1 MTESLFIAGDW
12 GTTHLRLY
20 LFQHHHRQP
29 LTILASQMGPGVA
42 QLKSQVD
49 SQVESNFEQVFFDLA
64 GHWLDKH
71 GPMPVILSG
80 MVGSNIGWH
89 AAPYIDCPAS
99 GKQIVAGRT
108 AFNARGIEFSI
119 ISGLRTTNPLG
130 TPDLMRGEEL
140 QLLGWMGAVDGPENT
155 LKSAQLVV
163 LPGTHNKWALVR
175 GGKIET
181 FVTAL
186 TGELYSLLQ
195 NHSVL
200 IANTESADFSDD
212 IFMQGVKLATTLES
226 GQLLQ
231 ALFATRSRQV
241 LGELSELHA
250 SSYLSGLLIGSD
262 VVGSLALMEK
272 EIVGKQIVGK
282 QIAAISSIVL
292 IGDSALSRC
301 YQLALESV
309 GIKAELRDATEI
321 AVSGYEA
328 IYQALYPSPNLS

>member
-1 MTESLFIAGDW
+1 MTESVFIAGDW
-12 GTTHLRLY
+12 GTTNLRLY
-20 LFQHHHRQP
+20 LCSHNQTPNMP
-29 LTILASQMGPGVA
+29 LAVLGTQMGPGV
-42 QLKSQVD
+42 SQVKH
-49 SQVESNFEQVFFDLA
+49 NFEAIFFDLA
-64 GHWLDKH
+64 GDWLDEH

-80 MVGSNIGWH
+80 MVGSNIGWQ

-99 GKQIVAGRT
+99 AEQIVSGRT
-108 AFNARGIEFSI
+108 GFNARGIEFSI
-119 ISGLRTTNPLG
+119 ISGLKTTNPLG

-140 QLLGWMGAVDGPENT
+140 QLLGWMRAAADIQPP
-155 LKSAQLVV
+155 QLIV
-163 LPGTHNKWALVR
+163 LPGTHNKWALVQ

-195 NHSVL
+195 NYSVL
-200 IANTESADFSDD
+200 IADAESVGFSDEV
-212 IFMQGVKLATTLES
+212 FMQGVEVATTLKS

-241 LGELSELHA
+241 LGELSEVHA

-272 EIVGKQIVGK
+272 QMDGITSVE
-282 QIAAISSIVL
+282 L

-309 GIKAELRDATEI
+309 GVKTELRDATQI
-321 AVSGYEA
+321 ALSGYQAVYEA
-328 IYQALYPSPNLS
+328 LQSSRHNSLHNS

>member
-1 MTESLFIAGDW
+1 MTEALFIAGDW

-20 LFQHHHRQP
+20 LCQHNSSQA
-29 LTILASQMGPGVA
+29 LNIVATQMGPGV
-42 QLKSQVD
+42 SQVQGD
-49 SQVESNFEQVFFDLA
+49 FEQIFFDLA
-64 GHWLDKH
+64 GQWFEDH

-99 GKQIVAGRT
+99 AEQIVAGRT
-108 AFNARGIEFSI
+108 AFQTRGIDFSI

-140 QLLGWMGAVDGPENT
+140 QLLGWMGAAAGPAN
-155 LKSAQLVV
+155 KSTSAELIV

-200 IANTESADFSDD
+200 IANGESADFSDD
-212 IFMQGVKLATTLES
+212 IFLQGVKVATTLES

-241 LGELSELHA
+241 LGELSELYA
-250 SSYLSGLLIGSD
+250 SAYLSGLLIGSD
-262 VVGSLALMEK
+262 VVGSVALMEK
-272 EIVGKQIVGK
+272 QMGR
-282 QIAAISSIVL
+282 ISSVEL
-292 IGDSALSRC
+292 IGESALSRC
-301 YQLALESV
+301 YQLALESMD
-309 GIKAELRDATEI
+309 IKAELRDATQI
-321 AVSGYEA
+321 SISGYQTVYEA
-328 IYQALYPSPNLS
+328 VYEATQSLL

>member
-1 MTESLFIAGDW
+1 MTESVFIAGDW
-12 GTTHLRLY
+12 GTTNLRLY
-20 LFQHHHRQP
+20 LCSHNQTPNMP
-29 LTILASQMGPGVA
+29 LAVLGTQMGPGV
-42 QLKSQVD
+42 SQVKH
-49 SQVESNFEQVFFDLA
+49 NFEQIFFDLA
-64 GHWLDKH
+64 GDWLDEH

-80 MVGSNIGWH
+80 MVGSNIGWQ

-99 GKQIVAGRT
+99 AEQIVSGRT
-108 AFNARGIEFSI
+108 GFNARGIEFSI
-119 ISGLRTTNPLG
+119 ISGLKTTNPLG

-140 QLLGWMGAVDGPENT
+140 QLLGWMRAAADIQTP
-155 LKSAQLVV
+155 QLIV
-163 LPGTHNKWALVR
+163 LPGTHNKWALVQ

-195 NHSVL
+195 NYSVL
-200 IANTESADFSDD
+200 IADAESVGFSDEV
-212 IFMQGVKLATTLES
+212 FMQGVEVATTLES

-241 LGELSELHA
+241 LGELSEFHA

-262 VVGSLALMEK
+262 VIGSLALMEK
-272 EIVGKQIVGK
+272 QMNGITSVE
-282 QIAAISSIVL
+282 L

-309 GIKAELRDATEI
+309 GVKTELRDATQI
-321 AVSGYEA
+321 ALSGYQAVYEA
-328 IYQALYPSPNLS
+328 LQSSRHNSLHNS

>member
-1 MTESLFIAGDW
+1 MTAAEPKAMTESLFIAGDW
-12 GTTHLRLY
+12 GTTNLRLY
-20 LFQHHHRQP
+20 LCQHKSSQS
-29 LTILASQMGPGVA
+29 LNILATQTGPGVA
-42 QLKSQVD
+42 Q
-49 SQVESNFEQVFFDLA
+49 VEGDFEQIFFDLA
-64 GHWLDKH
+64 GHWFEEY
-71 GPMPVILSG
+71 GSMPVILSG

-89 AAPYIDCPAS
+89 PAPYIDCPAS
-99 GKQIVAGRT
+99 AEQIVSGRT
-108 AFNARGIEFSI
+108 VFKARGIEFSI
-119 ISGLRTTNPLG
+119 ISGLRTINPLG

-140 QLLGWMGAVDGPENT
+140 QLLGWMGGT
-155 LKSAQLVV
+155 LDIEAETETAQLVV

-200 IANTESADFSDD
+200 IANAESADFSDEV
-212 IFMQGVKLATTLES
+212 FMQGVKVATTLES

-262 VVGSLALMEK
+262 MVGSLALMEK
-272 EIVGKQIVGK
+272 QMGV
-282 QIAAISSIVL
+282 ISSVDL
-292 IGDSALSRC
+292 IGDSVLSRC
-301 YQLALESV
+301 YQLALQSV
-309 GIKAELRDATEI
+309 GIKAELRDAAQI
-321 AVSGYEA
+321 AISGYEA
-328 IYQALYPSPNLS
+328 IYEALYPSLTR

>member
-1 MTESLFIAGDW
+1 MTEALFIAGDW

-20 LFQHHHRQP
+20 LCQHNSSQA
-29 LTILASQMGPGVA
+29 LNIVATQMGPGV
-42 QLKSQVD
+42 SR
-49 SQVESNFEQVFFDLA
+49 VEGNFEQIFFDLA
-64 GHWLDKH
+64 GQWFEDH

-99 GKQIVAGRT
+99 AEQIVAGRT
-108 AFNARGIEFSI
+108 GFQARGIDFSI
-119 ISGLRTTNPLG
+119 ISGLRTTNLLG

-140 QLLGWMGAVDGPENT
+140 QLLGWMGAAAGPTN
-155 LKSAQLVV
+155 KSTSAELVV
-163 LPGTHNKWALVR
+163 LPGTHNKWALMR

-200 IANTESADFSDD
+200 IANGESADFSDD
-212 IFMQGVKLATTLES
+212 IFLQGVKVATTLES

-231 ALFATRSRQV
+231 ALFATRSRQI
-241 LGELSELHA
+241 LGELSESYA
-250 SSYLSGLLIGSD
+250 SSYLSGLLIASD
-262 VVGSLALMEK
+262 VVGAVALMEK
-272 EIVGKQIVGK
+272 QMGR
-282 QIAAISSIVL
+282 ISSVEL
-292 IGDSALSRC
+292 IGESALSRC

-309 GIKAELRDATEI
+309 DIKAELRDATQI
-321 AVSGYEA
+321 SISGYQAVYAAVYEA
-328 IYQALYPSPNLS
+328 AQS

>member
-12 GTTHLRLY
+12 GTTNLRLY
-20 LFQHHHRQP
+20 LCQHKSSQS
-29 LTILASQMGPGVA
+29 LNILATQTGPGV
-42 QLKSQVD
+42 SQV
-49 SQVESNFEQVFFDLA
+49 SNNFEQIFFDLA
-64 GHWLDKH
+64 GDWLEEH

-80 MVGSNIGWH
+80 MVGSNIGWQ

-99 GKQIVAGRT
+99 AEQIVRGRT
-108 AFNARGIEFSI
+108 AFQARDIEFSI
-119 ISGLRTTNPLG
+119 ISGLKTLNPLG

-140 QLLGWMGAVDGPENT
+140 QLLGWMRTATGPEADM
-155 LKSAQLVV
+155 AQLVV
-163 LPGTHNKWALVR
+163 LPGTHNKWALVK

-186 TGELYSLLQ
+186 TGELYALLQ

-200 IANTESADFSDD
+200 IGNTESADFSAD
-212 IFMQGVKLATTLES
+212 IFLQGVKVATTLES

-241 LGELSELHA
+241 TGELSELYA

-272 EIVGKQIVGK
+272 RMDG
-282 QIAAISSIVL
+282 ISSVDL
-292 IGDSALSRC
+292 IGESALSHC

-309 GIKAELRDATEI
+309 GVKAELRDATQI
-321 AVSGYEA
+321 ALSGYQAVYEA
-328 IYQALYPSPNLS
+328 LQPSLHNS

>member
-1 MTESLFIAGDW
+1 MAESLFIAGDW

-20 LFQHHHRQP
+20 LCQYKLGQP
-29 LTILASQMGPGVA
+29 LNILATQTGPGV
-42 QLKSQVD
+42 SQV
-49 SQVESNFEQVFFDLA
+49 SNNFEQIFFDLA
-64 GHWLDKH
+64 GDWLQEQ

-80 MVGSNIGWH
+80 MVGSNIGWQ

-99 GKQIVAGRT
+99 AEQIIGGRT
-108 AFNARGIEFSI
+108 AFKARGIAFSI
-119 ISGLRTTNPLG
+119 ISGLKTLNPLG

-140 QLLGWMGAVDGPENT
+140 QLLGWLRVAN
-155 LKSAQLVV
+155 LKQQTAQLVV
-163 LPGTHNKWALVR
+163 LPGTHNKWALLQD
-175 GGKIET
+175 GKIET
-181 FVTAL
+181 FITAL

-200 IANTESADFSDD
+200 IANPDSAEFSEDV
-212 IFMQGVKLATTLES
+212 FLQGVKVATTLES

-241 LGELSELHA
+241 LGELSESHA

-262 VVGSLALMEK
+262 VVGSLTLMKKLMEK
-272 EIVGKQIVGK
+272 QMGR
-282 QIAAISSIVL
+282 ISSVDL

-309 GIKAELRDATEI
+309 GVAAQLRDATQI
-321 AVSGYEA
+321 ALSGYQAVYEA
-328 IYQALYPSPNLS
+328 LQASHSLSAA

>member
-12 GTTHLRLY
+12 GTTNLRLY
-20 LFQHHHRQP
+20 LCQHKSSQS
-29 LTILASQMGPGVA
+29 LNILATQTGPGV
-42 QLKSQVD
+42 SQV
-49 SQVESNFEQVFFDLA
+49 SNNFEQIFFDLA
-64 GHWLDKH
+64 GDWLEEH

-80 MVGSNIGWH
+80 MVGSNIGWQ

-99 GKQIVAGRT
+99 AEQIVRGRT
-108 AFNARGIEFSI
+108 AFQARDIEFSI
-119 ISGLRTTNPLG
+119 ISGLKTLNPLG

-140 QLLGWMGAVDGPENT
+140 QLLGWIRTATGPEADM
-155 LKSAQLVV
+155 AQLVV
-163 LPGTHNKWALVR
+163 LPGTHNKWALVK

-186 TGELYSLLQ
+186 TGELYALLQ

-200 IANTESADFSDD
+200 IGNTESADFSAD
-212 IFMQGVKLATTLES
+212 IFLQGVKVATTLEP

-241 LGELSELHA
+241 TGELSELYA

-272 EIVGKQIVGK
+272 RMDG
-282 QIAAISSIVL
+282 ISSVDL
-292 IGDSALSRC
+292 IGDSALSHC

-309 GIKAELRDATEI
+309 GVKAELRDATQI
-321 AVSGYEA
+321 ALSGYQAVYEA
-328 IYQALYPSPNLS
+328 LQPSLHNS

>member
-1 MTESLFIAGDW
+1 MTEALFIAGDW

-20 LFQHHHRQP
+20 LCQHNSSQA
-29 LTILASQMGPGVA
+29 LNIVATQMGPGV
-42 QLKSQVD
+42 SQVQGD
-49 SQVESNFEQVFFDLA
+49 FEQIFFDLA
-64 GHWLDKH
+64 GQWFEDH

-99 GKQIVAGRT
+99 AEQIVAGRT
-108 AFNARGIEFSI
+108 GFQARGIDFSI

-140 QLLGWMGAVDGPENT
+140 QLLGWMGAAAGPAN
-155 LKSAQLVV
+155 KSTSAELIV

-200 IANTESADFSDD
+200 IANGESADFSDD
-212 IFMQGVKLATTLES
+212 IFLQGVKVATTLES

-231 ALFATRSRQV
+231 ALFATRSRQI
-241 LGELSELHA
+241 LGELSESYA

-262 VVGSLALMEK
+262 VVGSVALMEK
-272 EIVGKQIVGK
+272 QMGR
-282 QIAAISSIVL
+282 ISSVEL
-292 IGDSALSRC
+292 IGESALSRC

-309 GIKAELRDATEI
+309 DIKAELRDATQI
-321 AVSGYEA
+321 SISGYQAVYEA
-328 IYQALYPSPNLS
+328 VYEATQS

>member
-1 MTESLFIAGDW
+1 M
-12 GTTHLRLY
+12 
-20 LFQHHHRQP
+20 
-29 LTILASQMGPGVA
+29 
-42 QLKSQVD
+42 
-49 SQVESNFEQVFFDLA
+49 
-64 GHWLDKH
+64 
-71 GPMPVILSG
+71 ILSG

-89 AAPYIDCPAS
+89 AVPYIDCPAS
-99 GKQIVAGRT
+99 AKQIVAGRT

-272 EIVGKQIVGK
+272 KIVDKQIVDK
-282 QIAAISSIVL
+282 QIAAISSIVV

-301 YQLALESV
+301 YQLAMESV